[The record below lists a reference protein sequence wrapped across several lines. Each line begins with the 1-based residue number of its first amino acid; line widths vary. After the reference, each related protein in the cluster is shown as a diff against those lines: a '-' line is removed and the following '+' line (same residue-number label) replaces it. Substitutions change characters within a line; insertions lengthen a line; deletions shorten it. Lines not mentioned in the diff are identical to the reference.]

1 MCINVTCIEAIPF
14 SLHVVERKK
23 ETVGEGS
30 VTGSQKRKKLEKQE
44 EQLKN
49 YNKDLTMVGGGALI
63 DDLVVNGY
71 WIVVINN
78 NYFCHCF

>member
-1 MCINVTCIEAIPF
+1 MLF

-63 DDLVVNGY
+63 DELINGLR
-71 WIVVINN
+71 WSLLAVI
-78 NYFCHCF
+78 FLSLFLG

>member
-1 MCINVTCIEAIPF
+1 MLF

-63 DDLVVNGY
+63 DDLIVNGY
-71 WIVVINN
+71 WIVVIRNN
-78 NYFCHCF
+78 FFVIVFRLK